1 MTSILRGHEHFSDT
15 LLYYAKPPGS
25 GQQLVEGIYKDGV
38 FVTNGGWLT

>member
-1 MTSILRGHEHFSDT
+1 MTSILPGNDNFSDT

-25 GQQLVEGIYKDGV
+25 GQQLTEGIYKYGV